1 MKNKPKIIIYE
12 DHSSSMSNEAF
23 LAFKTF
29 IEEVT
34 EIEFDELYQGY
45 EEWLDQVEPTLPI
58 QQEEPNGAKSTNSTD
73 N

>member
-45 EEWLDQVEPTLPI
+45 EEWLDEVEPTLPI
-58 QQEEPNGAKSTNSTD
+58 QEEIPNEQK
-73 N
+73 

>member
-1 MKNKPKIIIYE
+1 MYENKPKIIIFE
-12 DHSSSMSNEAF
+12 DRSGSMSNEAF

-45 EEWLDQVEPTLPI
+45 EEWLDEVEPTLPI
-58 QQEEPNGAKSTNSTD
+58 QEEIPNEQK
-73 N
+73 